1 MNDSQPGWQQLSLLV
16 SGAVA
21 ERHSDALLAA
31 GALAVTLSDAGDNP
45 VLEPPPGETPLWEQV
60 CLTGLFAGDCDRTDA
75 WLQLA
80 AALLP
85 EPVPAARWSE
95 LGERPWND
103 LWREH
108 FRPRHCGGHLW
119 ICPSWCD
126 PPESTAV
133 NLLLDPGLA
142 FGSGDHPTTALCLEW
157 LAAEPPTAARVLDFG
172 CGSGILAIAAC
183 LLRCTYAVAIDI
195 DPQALTATRANAQ
208 RNGITPEQLTVT
220 EPGALDAR
228 GYNVILANI
237 LANPL
242 IALAPRIA
250 ALTAPG
256 GRLCLSGIL
265 ESQCA
270 AVRDAYAPWFD
281 FAPPTVRESWARLT
295 GCKTR

>member
-1 MNDSQPGWQQLSLLV
+1 MSDSRQGWQQLSLMV
-16 SGAVA
+16 PGAAA
-21 ERHSDALLAA
+21 ERHGDALLAA

-60 CLTGLFAGDCDRTDA
+60 CLTGLFAGDCDRAQA
-75 WLQLA
+75 WLHLA

-108 FRPRHCGGHLW
+108 FKPRHCGGRLW
-119 ICPSWCD
+119 ICPSWCA
-126 PPESTAV
+126 PPEPAAI
-133 NLLLDPGLA
+133 NLRLDPGLA

-157 LAAEPPTAARVLDFG
+157 LAAAPPAGASTLDFG

-183 LLRCTYAVAIDI
+183 LLGAARAVAVDI

-208 RNGITPEQLTVT
+208 RNGIAPDQLETT
-220 EPGALDAR
+220 APGALA
-228 GYNVILANI
+228 GHYTVVLANI

-242 IALAPRIA
+242 IELAPRIA

-270 AVRDAYAPWFD
+270 AVCDAYAPWFD
-281 FAPPTVRESWARLT
+281 FAPPTLRESWARLT
-295 GCKTR
+295 GSKAR